1 MIASFIIVLREVFE
15 VSLIVGIALAASKGL
30 LGSRRTILI
39 GCLAGL
45 AGALALAGATGWLGE
60 TLEGMGPDVFNA
72 SVLLAAVLM
81 LAWHHV
87 WMQQHGAAIAR
98 ELKSVGGEVR
108 AGSRPLG
115 ALAAVVAL
123 AALREG
129 AEVVLFLYGVAAGG
143 QTAGPMIV
151 GGALGLAAGAAAG
164 TLLYLGLMRIPPR
177 HLFAVTGW
185 MLVILAAGMAAQ
197 AAAFLVQS
205 GWLPAIVEPLWDTSS
220 LLPNQSLAGQVL
232 HALAGYDDRP
242 SASQLLFFGVTLASI
257 LLLSRFVNRRKL
269 SVSPAAAAAALIV
282 LVGAAIG
289 TAPRAEAEDKVYSP
303 IVEEGEKAL
312 EFRGL
317 HQSDGDPAVD
327 GAQQYKIDLEYS
339 PAWFWKTELVGEW
352 EKEPGEGFGNT
363 EIAWENIFQ
372 LFEQGRHAI
381 DAGLLVELAHSTE
394 PGGQDKLELG
404 ALLQKDLGSSQV
416 RVNLLTEREFASGAD
431 TELEYAMQYRWRRN
445 PLFEPG
451 IEWYGEFGE
460 FGDFG
465 SLGDHGHQA
474 GPAAFGRMPFAGG
487 ALRYEFAW
495 LFGLTH
501 DAAAQTARFLLEY
514 EF

>member
-15 VSLIVGIALAASKGL
+15 VSLIVGIALAASRGL
-30 LGSRRTILI
+30 AGSRRAILI
-39 GCLAGL
+39 GCVAGL
-45 AGALALAGATGWLGE
+45 AGALVLAGATEWLGE

-72 SVLLAAVLM
+72 GVLLAAVLM

-98 ELKSVGGEVR
+98 ELKSVGGQVR

-151 GGALGLAAGAAAG
+151 GGVLGLAAGGAAG

-197 AAAFLVQS
+197 AAAFLVQA

-257 LLLSRFVNRRKL
+257 LVLARFVNHRK
-269 SVSPAAAAAALIV
+269 SSASPVAAAAALIF
-282 LVGAAIG
+282 LVGALAAS
-289 TAPRAEAEDKVYSP
+289 APRAEASDKVYTP

-312 EFRGL
+312 EFRGIRRP
-317 HQSDGDPAVD
+317 DGDSAVD
-327 GAQQYKIDLEYS
+327 GAQQFKLDLEYS

-352 EKEPGEGFGNT
+352 EKEPGESPRNT
-363 EIAWENIFQ
+363 EVAWENIFQ
-372 LFEQGRHAI
+372 FFEQGLHAI
-381 DAGLLVELAHSTE
+381 DAGMLVEYAHATE
-394 PGGQDKLELG
+394 PGSADKLEIG
-404 ALLQKDLGSSQV
+404 ALLQKDLGSNQV
-416 RVNLLTEREFASGAD
+416 RMNLLAEREIASGAD

-451 IEWYGEFGE
+451 IEWYGE
-460 FGDFG
+460 
-465 SLGDHGHQA
+465 LGDQGHEA
-474 GPAAFGRMPFAGG
+474 GPAAFGRLPFGAG

-501 DAAAQTARFLLEY
+501 EAAAQTARFLLEY